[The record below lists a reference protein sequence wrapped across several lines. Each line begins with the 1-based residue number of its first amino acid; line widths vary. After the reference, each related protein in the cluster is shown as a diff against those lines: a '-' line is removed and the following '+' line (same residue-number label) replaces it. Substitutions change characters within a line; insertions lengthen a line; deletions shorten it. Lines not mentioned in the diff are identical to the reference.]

1 VCVAPSLVVFV
12 GPKGA
17 PGEENV
23 PRHHPRILP
32 PGEAVGSVACA
43 QTVAFTAATA
53 KR

>member
-1 VCVAPSLVVFV
+1 MMFV
-12 GPKGA
+12 GLEDG
-17 PGEENV
+17 PGTQDL
-23 PRHHPRILP
+23 PLHHSCFLP